1 MRNIT
6 VEGRSALARGAAILG
21 TGGGGDPHVGRL
33 LAAQAMKSRGTIEV
47 TSVEDVPDHASG
59 LPVGMMS
66 APTVMI
72 EKLPSAE
79 SVGEAVT
86 ALARYLE
93 RKPTHIACIEAG
105 DVNSTV
111 SFVAAAELGLP
122 IIDGDGMVEPFPS
135 SRWCCRHWQASL

>member
-1 MRNIT
+1 M
-6 VEGRSALARGAAILG
+6 
-21 TGGGGDPHVGRL
+21 GDSSL
-33 LAAQAMKSRGTIEV
+33 AQAMKSRGTIEV
-47 TSVEDVPDHASG
+47 SSVEDVPDHASG

-86 ALARYLE
+86 AVTALARYLE
-93 RKPTHIACIEAG
+93 RKPTHIACIETG

-122 IIDGDGMVEPFPS
+122 IIDGDGMGRAFPELQMVLPTPPEWNWLALATS
-135 SRWCCRHWQASL
+135 GTRRTRPLRREH